1 MLKVEQIKNTYYYKD
16 FDPTLDNL
24 NKVMKIIENYG
35 DHGAQQLMYA
45 LQMNHIDIEEI
56 DRLSI
61 YIVDARERLEKE
73 LKRVKQFEKTF
84 NQEFA
89 TDHNG
94 YYNAVAELLRKMR
107 SHLSVLKM
115 VLSKTCPRK
124 HPNKNVCHKYNIPSK
139 SIYDKSMLA
148 FTDYQEDAF
157 GLPSYPD
164 EVNGLHTELLKL
176 FNAENECFAICHSII
191 MEEEA
196 IKKDPQRAKYLLDKY
211 RRKTYQHFKNIVM
224 LITNEYIEELK
235 TITPSYISY
244 QKSSSE
250 ENFAANDFHEHNI
263 ADMEHFCLI
272 ELMEK
277 DNEFTN
283 EEYALFGKSP
293 ETIRKVKKA
302 IACFDNC
309 LPDDFKT
316 SKLGEYQYMFCK
328 WAMPNNIKG
337 MNEYLMKHYTGKYQL
352 RKYGG
357 VNKHSS
363 KYDKN
368 SPEVTDFH
376 SRIDAHCNPQSQ
388 ISTIEITIQ

>member
-1 MLKVEQIKNTYYYKD
+1 MLKFQEIQKSYYYKD

-45 LQMNHIDIEEI
+45 LQMNNIDIDEI

-107 SHLSVLKM
+107 SHMSVLKM

-176 FNAENECFAICHSII
+176 FNAENECFIICHNII
-191 MEEEA
+191 EEEEE
-196 IKKDPQRAKYLLDKY
+196 IRKDPHWAKCLLDKY
-211 RRKTYQHFKNIVM
+211 RKKAYKRLRSSIM
-224 LITNEYIEELK
+224 LVSKEAIETLK
-235 TITPSYISY
+235 TITPSYLSY
-244 QKSSSE
+244 QQASSE
-250 ENFAANDFHEHNI
+250 ENFAANDFHEHNVI
-263 ADMEHFCLI
+263 DMDHFCLI

-277 DNEFTN
+277 DNEFTD
-283 EEYALFGKSP
+283 EEYALFGKAP

-302 IACFDNC
+302 IACFDDC
-309 LPDDFKT
+309 LPDDFTKK
-316 SKLGEYQYMFCK
+316 KLGEYQYMFCK

-368 SPEVTDFH
+368 SPEVTGFY

-388 ISTIEITIQ
+388 ISTIEMVNQ

>member
-1 MLKVEQIKNTYYYKD
+1 MIKVQEIQKSYYYKD

-45 LQMNHIDIEEI
+45 LQMNNIDIDEI

-148 FTDYQEDAF
+148 LTDYQEDAF
-157 GLPSYPD
+157 GLSSYPD

-176 FNAENECFAICHSII
+176 FNAENECFTICHNII
-191 MEEEA
+191 EEEEE
-196 IKKDPQRAKYLLDKY
+196 IRKDPHWAKCLLDKY
-211 RRKTYQHFKNIVM
+211 RNKAYKRLRSSIM
-224 LITNEYIEELK
+224 LVSKEAIETLK
-235 TITPSYISY
+235 TITPSYLSY
-244 QKSSSE
+244 QQASSE
-250 ENFAANDFHEHNI
+250 ENFAANDFHEHNVI
-263 ADMEHFCLI
+263 DMDHFCLI

-277 DNEFTN
+277 DNEFTD
-283 EEYALFGKSP
+283 EEYALFGKAP

-302 IACFDNC
+302 IACFDDC
-309 LPDDFKT
+309 LPDDFTKK
-316 SKLGEYQYMFCK
+316 KLGEYQYMFCK

-368 SPEVTDFH
+368 SPEVTVFY
-376 SRIDAHCNPQSQ
+376 SRIDAHLNPQSQ
-388 ISTIEITIQ
+388 ISTIEMVNQ

>member
-1 MLKVEQIKNTYYYKD
+1 MIKVQEIQKSYYYKD

-35 DHGAQQLMYA
+35 DHGAQRLMYA

-107 SHLSVLKM
+107 SHMSVLKM

-176 FNAENECFAICHSII
+176 FNAENECFTICHNII
-191 MEEEA
+191 EEEEE
-196 IKKDPQRAKYLLDKY
+196 IRKDPHWAKCLLDKY
-211 RRKTYQHFKNIVM
+211 RNKAYKRLRSSIM
-224 LITNEYIEELK
+224 LVSKEAIETLK
-235 TITPSYISY
+235 TITPSYLSY
-244 QKSSSE
+244 QQASSE
-250 ENFAANDFHEHNI
+250 ENFAANDFHEHNVI
-263 ADMEHFCLI
+263 DMDHFCLI

-277 DNEFTN
+277 DNEFTD
-283 EEYALFGKSP
+283 EEYALFGKAP

-302 IACFDNC
+302 IACFDDC
-309 LPDDFKT
+309 LPDDFTKK
-316 SKLGEYQYMFCK
+316 KLGEYQYMFCK

-368 SPEVTDFH
+368 SPEVTVFY
-376 SRIDAHCNPQSQ
+376 SRIDAHLNPQSQ
-388 ISTIEITIQ
+388 ISTIEMVNQ

>member
-1 MLKVEQIKNTYYYKD
+1 MQNLEFIKKSYYYKD

-35 DHGAQQLMYA
+35 DHGAQRLMYA

-107 SHLSVLKM
+107 SHMSVLKM

-148 FTDYQEDAF
+148 ITDYQEDAF
-157 GLPSYPD
+157 GLSSYPD

-176 FNAENECFAICHSII
+176 FNAEKECFAICHSII

-196 IKKDPQRAKYLLDKY
+196 IKKDPKRAKYLLDKY
-211 RRKTYQHFKNIVM
+211 RMKTYQHFKNIVM
-224 LITNEYIEELK
+224 LITDEYIEELK
-235 TITPSYISY
+235 TITPAYISY

-250 ENFAANDFHEHNI
+250 ENFAANDFHEHNN

-277 DNEFTN
+277 DKDFTN
-283 EEYALFGKSP
+283 EDYALFGKAP
-293 ETIRKVKKA
+293 ETIKKVKKA
-302 IACFDNC
+302 IAFFDDC
-309 LPDDFKT
+309 LPDDFTKK
-316 SKLGEYQYMFCK
+316 KLGEYQYMFCI
-328 WAMPNNIKG
+328 WAMPDNIKG
-337 MNEYLMKHYTGKYQL
+337 MNNYLIKHYSGKYKL
-352 RKYGG
+352 TKYGG
-357 VNKHSS
+357 VSKHSS
-363 KYDKN
+363 KYNKN
-368 SPEVTDFH
+368 APEVTVFY
-376 SRIDAHCNPQSQ
+376 SRIDAHLNPQSQ
-388 ISTIEITIQ
+388 ISTIEMVNQ

>member
-1 MLKVEQIKNTYYYKD
+1 MLKFQEIQKSYYYKD

-45 LQMNHIDIEEI
+45 LQMNNIDIDEI

-148 FTDYQEDAF
+148 LTDYQEDAF

-176 FNAENECFAICHSII
+176 FNAENECFTICHNII
-191 MEEEA
+191 EEEEE
-196 IKKDPQRAKYLLDKY
+196 IRKDPHWAKCLLDKY
-211 RRKTYQHFKNIVM
+211 RNKAYKRLRSSIM
-224 LITNEYIEELK
+224 LVSKEAIETLK
-235 TITPSYISY
+235 TITPSYLSY
-244 QKSSSE
+244 QQASSE
-250 ENFAANDFHEHNI
+250 ENFAANDFHEHNVI
-263 ADMEHFCLI
+263 DMDHFCLI

-277 DNEFTN
+277 DNEFTD
-283 EEYALFGKSP
+283 EEYALFGKAP

-302 IACFDNC
+302 IACFDDC

-368 SPEVTDFH
+368 SPEVTVFY
-376 SRIDAHCNPQSQ
+376 SRIDAHLNPQSQ
-388 ISTIEITIQ
+388 ISTIEMVNQ

>member
-1 MLKVEQIKNTYYYKD
+1 MIKVQEIQKSYYYKD

-35 DHGAQQLMYA
+35 DHGAQRLMYA

-107 SHLSVLKM
+107 CHMSVLKM

-176 FNAENECFAICHSII
+176 FNAENECFTICHNII
-191 MEEEA
+191 EEEEE
-196 IKKDPQRAKYLLDKY
+196 IRKDPHWAKCLLDKY
-211 RRKTYQHFKNIVM
+211 RNKAYKRLRSSIM
-224 LITNEYIEELK
+224 LVSKEAIETLK
-235 TITPSYISY
+235 TITPSYLSY
-244 QKSSSE
+244 QQASSE
-250 ENFAANDFHEHNI
+250 ENFAANDFHEHNVI
-263 ADMEHFCLI
+263 DMDHFCLI

-277 DNEFTN
+277 DNEFTD
-283 EEYALFGKSP
+283 EEYALFGKAP
-293 ETIRKVKKA
+293 ETIRKGKTA
-302 IACFDNC
+302 IACFDDC
-309 LPDDFKT
+309 LPDDFTKK
-316 SKLGEYQYMFCK
+316 KLGEYQYMFCK

-368 SPEVTDFH
+368 SPEVTVFY
-376 SRIDAHCNPQSQ
+376 SRIDAHLNPQSQ
-388 ISTIEITIQ
+388 ISTIEMVNQ

>member
-1 MLKVEQIKNTYYYKD
+1 
-16 FDPTLDNL
+16 
-24 NKVMKIIENYG
+24 
-35 DHGAQQLMYA
+35 
-45 LQMNHIDIEEI
+45 
-56 DRLSI
+56 
-61 YIVDARERLEKE
+61 
-73 LKRVKQFEKTF
+73 
-84 NQEFA
+84 
-89 TDHNG
+89 
-94 YYNAVAELLRKMR
+94 
-107 SHLSVLKM
+107 
-115 VLSKTCPRK
+115 
-124 HPNKNVCHKYNIPSK
+124 
-139 SIYDKSMLA
+139 MLA

-176 FNAENECFAICHSII
+176 FNAENECFTICHNII
-191 MEEEA
+191 EEEEE
-196 IKKDPQRAKYLLDKY
+196 IRKDPHWAKCLLDKY
-211 RRKTYQHFKNIVM
+211 RNKAYKRLRSSIM
-224 LITNEYIEELK
+224 LVSKEAIETLK
-235 TITPSYISY
+235 TITPSYLSY
-244 QKSSSE
+244 QQASSE
-250 ENFAANDFHEHNI
+250 ENFAANDFHEHNVI
-263 ADMEHFCLI
+263 DMDHFCLI

-293 ETIRKVKKA
+293 ETIIKVKKA

-368 SPEVTDFH
+368 SPEVTGFY
-376 SRIDAHCNPQSQ
+376 SRIDAHLNPQSQ
-388 ISTIEITIQ
+388 ISTIEMVNQ